1 MKINF
6 YYHQAIKEGTLAID
20 FKSTNIW
27 WKKYILELVV
37 PFNTF
42 KGKEEFLSNRYFYFE
57 NKEFKGSKIKSPK
70 IKKIKVVEYNK
81 LNDTN
86 VPKPILNFI

>member
-1 MKINF
+1 MQINF
-6 YYHQAIKEGTLAID
+6 YYYQGIKEGTVAID
-20 FKSTNIW
+20 FKSTDIW

-42 KGKEEFLSNRYFYFE
+42 KDKEEFLSNRYFYFE
-57 NKEFKGSKIKSPK
+57 NGEFRGFKIKSSRLKKMK
-70 IKKIKVVEYNK
+70 IVEYNK
-81 LNDTN
+81 LNDPN